1 MWEVNRLNG
10 QLDTADEKI
19 SEFKGRSEEV
29 TSSQREETWGRAMEW
44 ESPAHPLRFQRREEK
59 GDSVWCSWTDAR

>member
-29 TSSQREETWGRAMEW
+29 TSSQREETWGRAME
-44 ESPAHPLRFQRREEK
+44 
-59 GDSVWCSWTDAR
+59 